1 MGGGGPLLPRGR
13 PLGGSAGRRFRV
25 EGPPGFEAPG
35 EGEPFVNTR
44 LSPTG
49 IAAGVLLGLIRIYQA
64 TLGPL
69 LFSGACRFTPSC
81 SRYAAEAIR
90 RHGPGR
96 GVWLG
101 ARRLARCQ
109 PFGGSGYDPVPESGG
124 DPAVTAVAA
133 ARR

>member
-1 MGGGGPLLPRGR
+1 MR
-13 PLGGSAGRRFRV
+13 ARR
-25 EGPPGFEAPG
+25 
-35 EGEPFVNTR
+35 
-44 LSPTG
+44 SPAAL
-49 IAAGVLLGLIRIYQA
+49 AAGALLGLIRVYQV

-96 GVWLG
+96 GLALG
-101 ARRLARCQ
+101 ARRLARCR
-109 PFGGSGYDPVPESGG
+109 PFGGSGYDPVPETVG
-124 DPAVTAVAA
+124 DHAATAVAA

>member
-1 MGGGGPLLPRGR
+1 MKASQLVR
-13 PLGGSAGRRFRV
+13 
-25 EGPPGFEAPG
+25 
-35 EGEPFVNTR
+35 TR
-44 LSPTG
+44 LSPPAL
-49 IAAGVLLGLIRIYQA
+49 AAGALLGLIRIYQV

-96 GVWLG
+96 GALLG
-101 ARRLARCQ
+101 ARRLARCR
-109 PFGGSGYDPVPESGG
+109 PFGGSGYDPVPGTVG
-124 DPAVTAVAA
+124 DPAGPAVAA